1 MSNFTFVNKEI
12 ITDKISD
19 VLINQLQE
27 KQKNKTW
34 QTKKKISLQII
45 YQRKERK
52 RLLNLLLRENAM
64 LNKL

>member
-34 QTKKKISLQII
+34 QTKKYLYKLFINEK
-45 YQRKERK
+45 KEKDYLICCYVKTRC
-52 RLLNLLLRENAM
+52 
-64 LNKL
+64 